1 MEVVITVEQENAMR
15 AIGGLPPLQERL
27 EQPFQ
32 EPLESPLEEPLQNPL
47 EERLEEPL
55 QEPSDMGHDS
65 DGPLH
70 SPSESSSQ
78 PLDFMGAGL
87 HLDEEEGGETAEAGK
102 PSTAPLELPDGQ
114 PGSWDGFSID
124 GDPDDTQDFIKPQ
137 DNCTPAGST
146 APNFTR
152 PGEQNFIKHLD
163 DTHVT
168 MPDDEDHPDNAV
180 DYNQS
185 SEDEQLLEEQGPTL
199 ELNPGKALAKD
210 TMPKPTANG
219 RGKEES
225 AAPKSSVVSAERP
238 NRSEPNRSEPNR
250 SEPTR
255 SEPNRSEPNRT
266 GPNRTGPNRTGPN
279 RTGPNRTGPNRTGP
293 KKPSST
299 ILTSCA

>member
-1 MEVVITVEQENAMR
+1 
-15 AIGGLPPLQERL
+15 
-27 EQPFQ
+27 
-32 EPLESPLEEPLQNPL
+32 
-47 EERLEEPL
+47 
-55 QEPSDMGHDS
+55 MGRDS

-70 SPSESSSQ
+70 SPSGSSSQ

-87 HLDEEEGGETAEAGK
+87 HLEGDEGEDAAGAGK

-114 PGSWDGFSID
+114 PGSWDGFPID
-124 GDPDDTQDFIKPQ
+124 GDLEYTQDFIKHK

-210 TMPKPTANG
+210 TMPKPSANG
-219 RGKEES
+219 RGREES
-225 AAPKSSVVSAERP
+225 AAPKRRLVSAERSEP

-250 SEPTR
+250 SEPNR

-266 GPNRTGPNRTGPN
+266 GPNRTGP
-279 RTGPNRTGPNRTGP
+279 
-293 KKPSST
+293 KKPS
-299 ILTSCA
+299 